1 MRDEFAAFI
10 NRKLTVKGSFQVPG
24 GPNAHELDC
33 DFVVGGDGTPGSEYH
48 VIALAPH
55 LGGYDHSYYGDRQ
68 GWIRKHLAAAV
79 QEDPRKPIF
88 LLTHIPMADPRSIYQ
103 DDGFTLVQTAT
114 FANNF
119 WMSGDGSDE
128 SGDDGG
134 NPDAGQDA
142 SQCELVEIDA
152 ATNAATIYRLD
163 FREGAVLGEPW
174 AIDVAS
180 GADGFRYTTERM
192 ASSSGAPVVDADVRV
207 TVTGGVS
214 DARFMSDYYKAAAD
228 RERAFER
235 PLFGAALEAGRDYV
249 LAAYAVNAFGK
260 ESKIG
265 ETTFRVA

>member
-1 MRDEFAAFI
+1 M
-10 NRKLTVKGSFQVPG
+10 PG

-119 WMSGDGSDE
+119 WMSGDGYDE

-134 NPDAGQDA
+134 HPDAGQDA
-142 SQCELVEIDA
+142 SRCELVEIDA
-152 ATNAATIYRLD
+152 ATNAVTIYRLD
-163 FREGAVLGEPW
+163 FREGRCSASPGRSTW
-174 AIDVAS
+174 RAGRTAS
-180 GADGFRYTTERM
+180 GTRPRRWRRPAAR
-192 ASSSGAPVVDADVRV
+192 AS
-207 TVTGGVS
+207 
-214 DARFMSDYYKAAAD
+214 
-228 RERAFER
+228 
-235 PLFGAALEAGRDYV
+235 
-249 LAAYAVNAFGK
+249 
-260 ESKIG
+260 
-265 ETTFRVA
+265 